1 MNVGSLFGVP
11 GNPACRHVA
20 ALGGLLIGFSVQV
33 GSCGFNSM
41 ILPSVYPI
49 RLVKVNEETMELVR
63 NKDGLCVPCQPGEF
77 SILGES
83 LLLYSH
89 DCYMFKPV

>member
-1 MNVGSLFGVP
+1 MNGFSFCIP
-11 GNPACRHVA
+11 GNPVYSHFLCGDFECFILMAP
-20 ALGGLLIGFSVQV
+20 LQV

-41 ILPSVYPI
+41 ILPNVYPI

-77 SILGES
+77 SILSAS
-83 LLLYSH
+83 L
-89 DCYMFKPV
+89 